1 MLFDTKE
8 LKPLYR
14 LSIGQPGSSFT
25 FEVAKLNGIESNL
38 IKRAQNKVSDLKIN
52 MTI

>member
-14 LSIGQPGSSFT
+14 LSIGQPGSSSLP
-25 FEVAKLNGIESNL
+25 EVAKLNGLN
-38 IKRAQNKVSDLKIN
+38 Q
-52 MTI
+52 T